1 MTEDEHG
8 VCDNASSAH
17 RFRRLVRKDREK
29 QEEKQLEKLAQESP
43 DQFLERLNKLE
54 QRRVEERSTLRHK
67 NSTKWAKEKRLIS
80 KFNTKVS
87 DLPLHALTH
96 GLVQIR
102 GDIEEQVKLGKQLS
116 TKQATIGSD
125 DDDEDDDNEELSSKV
140 AAVKAKP
147 RSTEIPLIL
156 APSQL
161 EAESNPWLA
170 TTGSPILPSSEY
182 AKLVGVQN
190 DDQSSSSSDSDD
202 EKETNGDD
210 PAPAQPASSTQGTS
224 YGVTAASQEHLKM
237 PTTSKPQDA
246 NQTLPDANN
255 DQEHHM
261 NIQEAFA
268 DDDVIAEFRKE
279 KVRRSALLLSIE
291 SWDALRLT

>member
-1 MTEDEHG
+1 M
-8 VCDNASSAH
+8 
-17 RFRRLVRKDREK
+17 RKDREK
-29 QEEKQLEKLAQESP
+29 QEEKQLEKLAHESP

-80 KFNTKVS
+80 KFNTKVRT
-87 DLPLHALTH
+87 LLLYALAYDH
-96 GLVQIR
+96 VQIR

-116 TKQATIGSD
+116 SKQATMSSD
-125 DDDEDDDNEELSSKV
+125 DDDDDDESSSKA
-140 AAVKAKP
+140 AAVKPKA

-170 TTGSPILPSSEY
+170 TTGSPVLPSSEY
-182 AKLVGVQN
+182 SKLVGVQN
-190 DDQSSSSSDSDD
+190 DDQSSSDSDDD
-202 EKETNGDD
+202 EKEKEGHDAD
-210 PAPAQPASSTQGTS
+210 SAPAPSASSTQGSS
-224 YGVTAASQEHLKM
+224 YGVTAQSQEHLKM
-237 PTTSKPQDA
+237 PTTSKPQEA
-246 NQTLPDANN
+246 NQTLPDAHT
-255 DQEHHM
+255 DQEYRM

-279 KVRRSALLLSIE
+279 KVCRSGGEL
-291 SWDALRLT
+291 